1 MDTPLREWTHL
12 IIYITPTFAAMNITD
27 FYNEAPLLASVL
39 TLAYAVVV
47 GAFVYIMV
55 RMYKK

>member
-1 MDTPLREWTHL
+1 
-12 IIYITPTFAAMNITD
+12 MNITD
-27 FYNEAPLLASVL
+27 FYNEAPLLATVL

>member
-1 MDTPLREWTHL
+1 
-12 IIYITPTFAAMNITD
+12 MNITD
-27 FYNEAPLLASVL
+27 FYNEAPLLATVL

-47 GAFVYIMV
+47 GAFAYIMV